1 MSDSNVCETRPEDKT
16 VVAKSDRT
24 KARKKK
30 ELRNV
35 EQILKSMHNLDTDG
49 KLQALCGKYGELLE
63 DQKET
68 QTSIKTYERHLQVL
82 QREKEHLQ
90 TENSKGILARSRLEE
105 LCRELQRQNKVV
117 KEESMLR
124 IKEEEERRK
133 EVATKFQTTLSEV
146 STLLQQNNEK
156 NNKLREENS
165 EMAVKLQMLCDQY
178 TLREQHLDKLGK
190 QYDIERQLNEA
201 RLAKTRMEAAEDK
214 EKMLREKQNL
224 LLDLA
229 EYQKKSQLQ
238 QQEEVGLRT
247 QLSMYTD
254 KYDDFQKALTTSNR
268 TFVGFKD
275 QMDTMTKKLKNLEK
289 ETATWKQR
297 WEKSNTTLLDMA
309 TEKKHRDAELSNVTK
324 QLAQLE
330 KLCRALQTE
339 RTSLIT
345 QLKPKPVVDQIPLK
359 EQEKTEQIEEEPVE
373 KPAESQDQV
382 LTGADSSSDPVPSLV
397 VDQQLTSEPLK
408 SIESASGSGTVSAD
422 EPAISAN
429 QETCPDECV

>member
-1 MSDSNVCETRPEDKT
+1 MS
-16 VVAKSDRT
+16 
-24 KARKKK
+24 
-30 ELRNV
+30 
-35 EQILKSMHNLDTDG
+35 Q
-49 KLQALCGKYGELLE
+49 
-63 DQKET
+63 
-68 QTSIKTYERHLQVL
+68 
-82 QREKEHLQ
+82 
-90 TENSKGILARSRLEE
+90 
-105 LCRELQRQNKVV
+105 
-117 KEESMLR
+117 
-124 IKEEEERRK
+124 
-133 EVATKFQTTLSEV
+133 
-146 STLLQQNNEK
+146 
-156 NNKLREENS
+156 
-165 EMAVKLQMLCDQY
+165 
-178 TLREQHLDKLGK
+178 
-190 QYDIERQLNEA
+190 
-201 RLAKTRMEAAEDK
+201 
-214 EKMLREKQNL
+214 
-224 LLDLA
+224 DLA